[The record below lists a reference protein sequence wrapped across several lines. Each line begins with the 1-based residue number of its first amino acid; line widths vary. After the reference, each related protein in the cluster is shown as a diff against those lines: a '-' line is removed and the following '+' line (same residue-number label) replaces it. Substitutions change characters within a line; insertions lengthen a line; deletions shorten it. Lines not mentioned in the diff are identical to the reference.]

1 MTGDTGQ
8 ETIEREAEH
17 SAKRSEGLPETGT
30 VQPPESGV
38 RIEADPGPATPAKR
52 GVSRMLAAFTYRDF
66 RVQWI
71 GACSSAIGTW
81 MQIVAQNWLVLSL
94 TNSPFYLGLDA
105 FMQQLPI
112 ILFTLI
118 GGVFADRYD
127 RRKTLLAS
135 QYIQMF
141 TSGTLAVL
149 MYLHVVQVWHIMGLS
164 FITGFAQSF
173 GGPAYQSLLPSLV
186 DKKDLPN
193 AVALNS
199 IQFNLARVLGPL
211 LFAATLAA
219 FIKGG
224 YNEPQAMNAAFALNA
239 MSFLIVI
246 GTLMSLHVK
255 HVPTTHTRRMREELQ
270 GGLHY
275 VRHHDSLVALI
286 GLAAATTFLGFAVL
300 TFLPVFAQRV
310 FHAGAGTYSR
320 LMAFSGAGSI
330 CGALIVA
337 WLGKF
342 KRMGLTALLMQ
353 ATYGVLI
360 LSFAMSRTMWVSEI
374 LLFFTG
380 ASLMMVF
387 STVTSLVQ
395 LIAPNEMRGRVM
407 SIYMVAFRGGMPLG
421 SLLSGYFATVIGAP
435 KVIAINGGLLVL
447 VAAYLLLVRSHGIRE
462 A

>member
-1 MTGDTGQ
+1 
-8 ETIEREAEH
+8 
-17 SAKRSEGLPETGT
+17 
-30 VQPPESGV
+30 
-38 RIEADPGPATPAKR
+38 
-52 GVSRMLAAFTYRDF
+52 MLAAFTYRDF

-94 TNSPFYLGLDA
+94 TNSTFYLGLDA
-105 FMQQLPI
+105 FLQQLPI

-127 RRKTLLAS
+127 KRKTLMMS
-135 QYIQMF
+135 QYIQMT

-149 MYLHVVQVWHIMGLS
+149 MYFHVVQIWHILGLS
-164 FITGFAQSF
+164 FITGVAQSF
-173 GGPAYQSLLPSLV
+173 GGPAYQTLLPQLV

-211 LFAATLAA
+211 FFAATLAV
-219 FIKGG
+219 FTRSG
-224 YNEPQAMNAAFALNA
+224 YNEPQAMNAAFALNSA
-239 MSFLIVI
+239 SFLIVI
-246 GTLMSLHVK
+246 YTLSLLHVK
-255 HVPTTHTRRMREELQ
+255 HVPPTKTKRMRDELQ
-270 GGLHY
+270 GGLQY
-275 VRHHDSLVALI
+275 VQHHGSLVALI
-286 GLAAATTFLGFAVL
+286 VLAATTTFLGFSIL
-300 TFLPVFAQRV
+300 TFLPAFAKRV
-310 FHAGAGTYSR
+310 FDADASTYSR

-330 CGALIVA
+330 IGALVVA

-353 ATYGVLI
+353 AIYGTLI
-360 LSFAMSRTMWVSEI
+360 LAFSLSHMLWLSEI

-380 ASLMMVF
+380 AALMMVF

-395 LIAPNEMRGRVM
+395 LIAPDNMRGRVM

-421 SLLSGYFATVIGAP
+421 SLASGYFATFIGSPMVIG
-435 KVIAINGGLLVL
+435 INGVLLVV
-447 VAAYLLLVRSHGIRE
+447 VAAYFLLVRSHGVRE

>member
-1 MTGDTGQ
+1 LA
-8 ETIEREAEH
+8 ETVPTAEPVAAAAPDLKEDA
-17 SAKRSEGLPETGT
+17 SAHPK
-30 VQPPESGV
+30 
-38 RIEADPGPATPAKR
+38 ATSMGGRAAR
-52 GVSRMLAAFTYRDF
+52 RMLAAFTYRDF

-94 TNSPFYLGLDA
+94 TNSTFYLGLDA
-105 FMQQLPI
+105 FLQQLPI

-127 RRKTLLAS
+127 KRKTLMAS
-135 QYIQMF
+135 QYIQMA

-149 MYLHVVQVWHIMGLS
+149 MYLQVVQIWHILALS
-164 FITGFAQSF
+164 FVTGVAQSF
-173 GGPAYQSLLPSLV
+173 GGPAYQTLLPQLV

-211 LFAATLAA
+211 FFAATLAV
-219 FIKGG
+219 FIKTG
-224 YNEPQAMNAAFALNA
+224 YSEPQAMNAAFALNSA
-239 MSFLIVI
+239 SFLIVVY
-246 GTLMSLHVK
+246 TLSLLHVK
-255 HVPTTHTRRMREELQ
+255 HVPTVHTKRMREELE
-270 GGLHY
+270 GGLNY

-286 GLAAATTFLGFAVL
+286 VLAAMTTFLGFAIL
-300 TFLPVFAQRV
+300 TFLPAFARSV
-310 FHAGAGTYSR
+310 FHADASTYSR

-330 CGALIVA
+330 CGALVVA

-353 ATYGVLI
+353 AIYGTLI
-360 LSFAMSRTMWVSEI
+360 FAFSRSHMLWLSEI

-380 ASLMMVF
+380 AALMMVF

-395 LIAPNEMRGRVM
+395 LIAPDNMRGRVM

-421 SLLSGYFATVIGAP
+421 SLASGYFATFIGAP
-435 KVIAINGGLLVL
+435 MVIGINGVLLVIVAIYFL
-447 VAAYLLLVRSHGIRE
+447 VIRSHGVRE